1 MATFG
6 KRALGAAQ
14 LKTAI
19 YEEVENDQGATG
31 QAAGVVVLAS
41 IAAGLGAYPSVS
53 GLIFG
58 VIAGLVAWVIWSYLT
73 WWIGTKWLPEAGT
86 HADPG
91 QLMRT
96 VGFAQAPGV
105 LLILG
110 IIPALGGLIML
121 AVAIWVLV
129 AVVIAVRQALDYT
142 STGRAVGVCLIGWL
156 IQIVIFVI
164 LATFARSAM

>member
-1 MATFG
+1 MATFAE
-6 KRALGAAQ
+6 RALGAAQ

-41 IAAGLGAYPSVS
+41 IAAGLGSLPSIA

-58 VIAGLVAWVIWSYLT
+58 VIAGLVAWVVWSYLT
-73 WWIGTKWLPEAGT
+73 WFIGTKWLPEAGT
-86 HADPG
+86 HAEPG

-105 LLILG
+105 FQILG
-110 IIPALGGLIML
+110 IIPALGPLIML

-164 LATFARSAM
+164 LGTFARSAM